1 MSSLTNVKLRLQ
13 YLRLNAGKL
22 GKLQVKMSDIVLL
35 SRQQN
40 YPGALYHFF
49 TK

>member
-1 MSSLTNVKLRLQ
+1 MSSLVNVKLRLQ

-40 YPGALYHFF
+40 CPGALYHFF